1 MKKEK
6 NKNLIFLILGM
17 IFAIIASIFYRN
29 NLACTLFGICLMAL
43 SINGFKL
50 SEKTYFFTSLIT
62 ILLKYILVIIGN
74 RGIDLEIFTYIST
87 EMIIPIAT
95 PSILS
100 IATVINKIKNKKYNT
115 SSIVT
120 LCLSLLLLVF
130 LAYIVKVNGMYTICE
145 FY

>member
-17 IFAIIASIFYRN
+17 IFAIISSIFYRN

-50 SEKTYFFTSLIT
+50 SEKTYFLTSIIP
-62 ILLKYILVIIGN
+62 ILLIFIIVILRDLDGELLAYIP
-74 RGIDLEIFTYIST
+74 T

-100 IATVINKIKNKKYNT
+100 IATIINKIKNKKYNT

-120 LCLSLLLLVF
+120 LCLSLLLLAF
-130 LAYIVKVNGMYTICE
+130 LAYIVKAYGMYIICE

>member
-29 NLACTLFGICLMAL
+29 NLACSLFGICLMAL

-50 SEKTYFFTSLIT
+50 SEKTYFLTSIIP
-62 ILLKYILVIIGN
+62 ILLIFIIVILRDLGGEILAYIP
-74 RGIDLEIFTYIST
+74 T